1 MPLRHDGPMTRLTGE
16 VFKMDREKIIEQL
29 KEIVDSD
36 HVLYSD
42 MDLELYSYDASLERS
57 RPDVVVLPDST
68 EEVSKVVALAH
79 REDIPIIA
87 RGSGTN
93 LSGGTVPLKGGILV
107 HFSQM
112 NRILEIDIPNR
123 TVTVEPG
130 VITLDLQDLL
140 LKKGFVYAPDPAS
153 QKVSTLGGNF
163 GENSGGPHCLK
174 YGVTTNHILG
184 AEVVLNDGTVIWTGG
199 KSQDNPG
206 YDIIGLLV
214 GSEGT
219 LGIVTK
225 MILKIIRAPEAVKTM
240 LAIYESVEDAGNTVS
255 AIIAEGIVP
264 ATLEMMDN
272 LVMKAVEE
280 SVHAGY
286 PLDAAA
292 VLIIELDGMSD
303 GMERQA
309 EKVMEICKRHNVRE
323 VRLAKSDAERAEL
336 WAGRKGAFG
345 AVARLRPSYLVCD
358 GTVPRTKLP
367 EVLKRV
373 MEVGKKYELPI
384 GNVFHAGDGNLHP
397 LILFDERNKEEL
409 ARVYKA
415 GTEILKICADAG
427 GTISGEHGIGTEK
440 LKEMSFV
447 FTEDDIELMRQI
459 KNAFDPSNIINPGK
473 VVPSPAGVH

>member
-1 MPLRHDGPMTRLTGE
+1 
-16 VFKMDREKIIEQL
+16 MDKQKLIDRL
-29 KEIVDSD
+29 KEIIGPD
-36 HVLYSD
+36 HVLHSD
-42 MDLELYSYDASLERS
+42 MDLTLYGYDASLEKGK
-57 RPDVVVLPDST
+57 PDVVVLPGST
-68 EEVSKVVALAH
+68 EEVSRVVALAH
-79 REDIPIIA
+79 EKKVPIVG

-93 LSGGTVPLKGGILV
+93 LSGGTIPVKGGIV
-107 HFSQM
+107 IHFSRM
-112 NRILEIDIPNR
+112 NRVLEVDLANR

-130 VITLDLQDLL
+130 VITLDLQTML

-184 AEVVLNDGTVIWTGG
+184 AEVVLYDGTVIWTGG

-206 YDIIGLLV
+206 YDLTGLMV

-219 LGIVTK
+219 LGIATK
-225 MILKIIRAPEAVKTM
+225 LLLKLIPTPEKVKTM
-240 LAIYESVEDAGNTVS
+240 LAIYDTLQDASNTVS
-255 AIIAEGIVP
+255 AIISEGIVP
-264 ATLEMMDN
+264 ATLEMMDQ
-272 LVMKAVEE
+272 LVLKAVED

-292 VLIIELDGMSD
+292 VLIIELDGMED

-309 EKVMEICKRHNVRE
+309 EKIIEICTRHRVRE
-323 VRLAKSDAERAEL
+323 VRLAKNEAERAEL

-345 AVARLRPSYLVCD
+345 AVARLKPSYLVCD

-367 EVLKRV
+367 EVLGKV
-373 MEVGKKYELPI
+373 MEVGKKYGLPI

-397 LILFDERNKEEL
+397 LILFDERDQEMLQKVHQ
-409 ARVYKA
+409 AA
-415 GTEILKICADAG
+415 TEILRTCVEAG

-440 LKEMSFV
+440 LKEMSFI
-447 FTEDDIELMRQI
+447 FSESDFQFMRSI
-459 KNAFDPSNIINPGK
+459 KRAFDPHDMWNPGK
-473 VVPSPAGVH
+473 VIPPIET